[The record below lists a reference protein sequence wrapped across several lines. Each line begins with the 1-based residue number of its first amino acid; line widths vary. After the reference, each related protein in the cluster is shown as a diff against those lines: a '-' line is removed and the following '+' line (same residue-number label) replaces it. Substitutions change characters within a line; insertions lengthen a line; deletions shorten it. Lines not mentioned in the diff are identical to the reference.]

1 MTWAGKV
8 VPGPRKPDSSDTLQ
22 SRSGL
27 EDLALHLRRHA
38 NGLEGRSVVRHMDRP
53 AARLDGSTDRLIHA
67 LLPARHLL
75 PGPCPVDTHHES
87 VHVFLLK
94 FNVSRR
100 GENPKK
106 NNHRNCQINRGLSND
121 AAAPK
126 SAATIDGRHRAS

>member
-87 VHVFLLK
+87 IHCVPPEIQRLTAPRETEKKQPQELPYK
-94 FNVSRR
+94 SRPFKR
-100 GENPKK
+100 RVGAE
-106 NNHRNCQINRGLSND
+106 I
-121 AAAPK
+121 
-126 SAATIDGRHRAS
+126 GRHHTR